1 VSGPDRRWFGGIFL
15 TVAVVTLVSLAIPEG
30 PGNFFGIVPAVVIAG
45 VGVFYFS
52 FPGSYL
58 LSIAFANYLA
68 VYTCLFVF
76 FTESNFP
83 GIVPV
88 AVPIGYVLPIMAFL
102 GGALWRRQSICGIV
116 TSDRLRDERHFARIL
131 IWLIPVFAIGAATFV
146 LPGLHVDRAIET
158 AAFLVAM
165 GMIAAIVLTVSRDVA
180 TFLIDTGLLFE
191 EFFLR
196 VTGLIVPAFTF
207 LTFYSLNIIVFASI
221 YRIIE
226 RFSAV
231 NQFRIGGQ
239 LRELTLSDSLY
250 FSVITLSTV
259 GYGEVTP
266 ATNVAR
272 VIVAVQIVSGILL
285 MLFGFSEIIRYT
297 RERGRRT
304 RQ

>member
-1 VSGPDRRWFGGIFL
+1 MSGPDRRWLGGVLL
-15 TVAVVTLVSLAIPEG
+15 TVVVVTLVSMAIPEG
-30 PGNFFGIVPAVVIAG
+30 PGSFFGIVPVVVIVG

-52 FPGSYL
+52 FPGSFL

-76 FTESNFP
+76 FTESNFA

-88 AVPIGYVLPIMAFL
+88 AIPFGYVLPIMAFL
-102 GGALWRRQSICGIV
+102 GGALWRRDAIRGIV
-116 TSDRLRDERHFARIL
+116 SSDRLRDERHFTRIL

-146 LPGLHVDRAIET
+146 LPGLFLDRAVET
-158 AAFLVAM
+158 VVFLGAM
-165 GMIAAIVLTVSRDVA
+165 AMIAAIVLAVSRDVA
-180 TFLIDTGLLFE
+180 TFLINTGLLFE
-191 EFFLR
+191 EFFSR
-196 VTGLIVPAFTF
+196 VAGLVVPAFAF
-207 LTFYSLNIIVFASI
+207 LTFYSLNIIIFAGI

-226 RFSAV
+226 RFSTV
-231 NQFRIGGQ
+231 SQFRIGGQ
-239 LRELTLSDSLY
+239 LRELSFSDSLY

-259 GYGEVTP
+259 GYGEITP
-266 ATNVAR
+266 ATNEAR

-297 RERGRRT
+297 RERDRRT